1 MALAITSGKV
11 YQKMIF
17 FLGLMCVVGFC
28 IGLPM
33 VTYSGEYVLQ
43 IFDSFAGNLPL
54 LLIAIFEC
62 VGVCYCYGIKR

>member
-43 IFDSFAGNLPL
+43 IFDSFAGNFPL

>member
-1 MALAITSGKV
+1 MRSNSLTSLRQISNIFSGLLCIT
-11 YQKMIF
+11 
-17 FLGLMCVVGFC
+17 GLC

-43 IFDSFAGNLPL
+43 MFDSFAGNLPL
-54 LLIAIFEC
+54 LLIAICEC